1 MSTVSVI
8 YTKVL
13 SSIQI
18 SVSQMR
24 IGYSLQSN
32 LLNCVANDAL
42 LKIVLVISGFFH
54 PIIVT

>member
-32 LLNCVANDAL
+32 ILNCVANDAL

>member
-1 MSTVSVI
+1 MSVI

-18 SVSQMR
+18 SVSLSQMR

-32 LLNCVANDAL
+32 ILNCVANDAL

>member
-1 MSTVSVI
+1 MSVI

-24 IGYSLQSN
+24 MGYSLQSN
-32 LLNCVANDAL
+32 MLNCVANDAL